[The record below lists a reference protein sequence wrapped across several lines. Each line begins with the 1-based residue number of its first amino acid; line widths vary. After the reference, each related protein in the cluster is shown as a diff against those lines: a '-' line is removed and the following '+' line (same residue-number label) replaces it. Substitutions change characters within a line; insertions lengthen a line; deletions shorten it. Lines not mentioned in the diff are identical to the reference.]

1 MTERR
6 RSPLRFLAPLALVAF
21 GLALFYIVSS
31 STVTDSGP
39 SRPAAGAPAAEEDE
53 GSTAA
58 DRARRRRAQRRK
70 RDNELPRDVYR
81 VKPGDTLDG
90 IAQTTGRSTEQLIE
104 LNPELDPQALGPGQR
119 IKLRE

>member
-31 STVTDSGP
+31 SSVTGPDP
-39 SRPAAGAPAAEEDE
+39 SRPAAGAPAAEKDE

-70 RDNELPRDVYR
+70 RDSELPRDVYR
-81 VKPGDTLDG
+81 VKPGDTLDA